1 MDKTEIETKAA
12 GHEVGEAF
20 EEFMR
25 AFEAFKESNDER
37 LAEIERRCAA
47 DVVTTDKLDN
57 RS

>member
-25 AFEAFKESNDER
+25 AFEASSR
-37 LAEIERRCAA
+37 TTSGSPRSSGAA
-47 DVVTTDKLDN
+47 RPTW
-57 RS
+57 